1 MHLFNY
7 QDDQYL
13 LCTSFEA
20 EYPGQPETDYLYHD
34 AQVFKIKPTRQQAQL
49 FYRFYVLALALL
61 TGTMLSGRHE
71 QIDFAE
77 EN

>member
-7 QDDQYL
+7 QGDEYL
-13 LCTSFEA
+13 VCTSFEE
-20 EYPGQPETDYLYHD
+20 EYPGQPGTDYVYYD
-34 AQVFKIKPTRQQAQL
+34 AQVFKVKPTRRKAQL
-49 FYRFYVLALALL
+49 FYQFYVPALALL

-71 QIDFAE
+71 PVDFAE